1 MPFISRKW
9 AHLSRGASGSAFL
22 CAQLG
27 ITGDVQHE
35 SYLAGW
41 LKALREDKKAIFRAC
56 RFAREASEFLLQP
69 LNRQLEQDQ
78 AA

>member
-1 MPFISRKW
+1 VIQFTFRRADSGNRQC
-9 AHLSRGASGSAFL
+9 LSL
-22 CAQLG
+22 CELG

-69 LNRQLEQDQ
+69 LNRQPEQ